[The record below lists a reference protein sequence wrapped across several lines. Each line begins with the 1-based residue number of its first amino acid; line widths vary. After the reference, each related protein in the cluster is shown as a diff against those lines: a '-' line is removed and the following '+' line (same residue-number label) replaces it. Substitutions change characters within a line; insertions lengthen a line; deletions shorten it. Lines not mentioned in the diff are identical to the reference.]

1 MPPENNTQ
9 PPPPIPPPSTEL
21 LALARLRQKAIAHP
35 LQQCQLTLYVPP
47 DRIGAIIGRGGRT
60 ILSIQQ
66 EAKRRS
72 LGHDIGVRIHVA
84 GGTTAA
90 AAAAA
95 GSAASNQHQHDTNSN
110 NDGGGT
116 WNYNEYQ
123 QLQQQQQQQ
132 QDELDDEW
140 VPVIIRADPIGCLEA
155 CRLIVPL
162 VDPRS
167 TLSSYLTIV
176 FDVPIARAKH
186 NLLVGKGGIVLAGL
200 SATYETR
207 IMIPPNELMSN
218 VESTGN
224 IWEQRQQQQQQQQ
237 VVNTS
242 GGDDVGSAMLFDVG
256 GSSMSPQQMNAGP
269 PTSNIIQLEGEIN
282 NLENLEKCLV
292 RMLGI
297 VAAEESM
304 RFVPTGI
311 IVDIDS
317 DAITTTPT
325 KKTRGGTDSNK
336 ASPSE
341 KAVAIIVAN
350 SSIPSKIWRSI
361 QRKTNTKI
369 QRKNIREEDPVAGDE
384 DVVEPSL
391 VNENEGMGGEDDD
404 DEGVNKEVVTTDAAR
419 PHSKFIITGREQS
432 VQKAAA
438 QIEKILG
445 LEVVTTEITV
455 RDALPTTKGGD
466 DQADDEVAPNGEKSR
481 NRRGKKKA
489 AITQPE

>member
-9 PPPPIPPPSTEL
+9 LPPPVPPPSTEL
-21 LALARLRQKAIAHP
+21 LDLARLRQKAIAHP

-95 GSAASNQHQHDTNSN
+95 GSAASNQHQRDTNSN
-110 NDGGGT
+110 NDGGGGT

-123 QLQQQQQQQ
+123 QLQQQQQQD
-132 QDELDDEW
+132 DELDDEW

-167 TLSSYLTIV
+167 TLSNYLTIV

-186 NLLVGKGGIVLAGL
+186 NLLVGKGGLVLAGL

-237 VVNTS
+237 QVVNTS

-256 GSSMSPQQMNAGP
+256 GSSMSPQINA
-269 PTSNIIQLEGEIN
+269 TSNIIQLEGEIN
-282 NLENLEKCLV
+282 NLENLELCLV

-304 RFVPTGI
+304 KFVPTGI

-317 DAITTTPT
+317 DAITTAPT
-325 KKTRGGTDSNK
+325 KKTKGGNDSNK

-350 SSIPSKIWRSI
+350 ASIPSKIWRSI

-369 QRKNIREEDPVAGDE
+369 QRKNIREEDPCDD

-391 VNENEGMGGEDDD
+391 VNENEDMEGDDDD
-404 DEGVNKEVVTTDAAR
+404 DEGLNKEVVTDAAR

-445 LEVVTTEITV
+445 IEVVSTEITV
-455 RDALPTTKGGD
+455 RDALPTNKGGN
-466 DQADDEVAPNGEKSR
+466 DQPDDEVAPNGEKSR
-481 NRRGKKKA
+481 KRRGKKKS

>member
-21 LALARLRQKAIAHP
+21 LALARLRQTIAHP

-84 GGTTAA
+84 GGAT
-90 AAAAA
+90 AAAA

-123 QLQQQQQQQ
+123 QLQQQQHQQQQQQ
-132 QDELDDEW
+132 QDEMDDEW

-167 TLSSYLTIV
+167 TLSNYLTIV

-186 NLLVGKGGIVLAGL
+186 NLLVGKGGLVLAGL

-237 VVNTS
+237 QVVNIS

-256 GSSMSPQQMNAGP
+256 GNSMSPQQMNAGP

-282 NLENLEKCLV
+282 NLENLEKVLV

-317 DAITTTPT
+317 DAISTTPT
-325 KKTRGGTDSNK
+325 KKTKGGNDSNK

-350 SSIPSKIWRSI
+350 ASIPSKIWRSI

-369 QRKNIREEDPVAGDE
+369 QRKNIREEDPVAGD

-391 VNENEGMGGEDDD
+391 VNENEDMEGDDDD
-404 DEGVNKEVVTTDAAR
+404 DEGLNKEVVTDAAR

-445 LEVVTTEITV
+445 LEVVSTEITV
-455 RDALPTTKGGD
+455 RDALPTNKGGD
-466 DQADDEVAPNGEKSR
+466 DIQPDDEVAPNGEKSR
-481 NRRGKKKA
+481 KRRGKKKA

>member
-1 MPPENNTQ
+1 MPPESNTQ

-21 LALARLRQKAIAHP
+21 LALARFREKAIAHP

-72 LGHDIGVRIHVA
+72 LGHDMGVRIHVA
-84 GGTTAA
+84 GGTTAT
-90 AAAAA
+90 AAA

-110 NDGGGT
+110 NDGGGGT

-123 QLQQQQQQQ
+123 QLQQQQQKQ

-155 CRLIVPL
+155 CRLLFPL
-162 VDPRS
+162 IDPRS
-167 TLSSYLTIV
+167 TLSNYLTIV

-186 NLLVGKGGIVLAGL
+186 NLLVGKGGLVLAGL

-237 VVNTS
+237 VVNAA

-256 GSSMSPQQMNAGP
+256 GSGMSPQMNT
-269 PTSNIIQLEGEIN
+269 TSNIIQLEGEIN
-282 NLENLEKCLV
+282 NIEKCLV

-297 VAAEESM
+297 VAAEDSM

-311 IVDIDS
+311 IVHIDS
-317 DAITTTPT
+317 DAISTTPT
-325 KKTRGGTDSNK
+325 KKTRGGADSNK

-350 SSIPSKIWRSI
+350 ASIPSKIWRSI

-369 QRKNIREEDPVAGDE
+369 QRKNIREEDPDAGDD

-391 VNENEGMGGEDDD
+391 VNENEDMEGDDDD
-404 DEGVNKEVVTTDAAR
+404 DEGLNKEVVTTDVAR
-419 PHSKFIITGREQS
+419 PHSKFIISGREQS

-445 LEVVTTEITV
+445 LEVVSTEITV
-455 RDALPTTKGGD
+455 RDALPTNKG
-466 DQADDEVAPNGEKSR
+466 
-481 NRRGKKKA
+481 
-489 AITQPE
+489 